1 MIDKLI
7 VINKEEFEAKFGH
20 LLIGV
25 NLDKYS
31 KPLKGFIE
39 DAFEAGKNEKTGWG
53 KEVSNLMELY
63 NDNPLKVPF
72 EKFTVEDYLKQ
83 EIEW

>member
-1 MIDKLI
+1 MKIEDLV

-39 DAFEAGKNEKTGWG
+39 DAFEAGDKYGRDRQESDYWG
-53 KEVSNLMELY
+53 ANREETILDKW
-63 NDNPLKVPF
+63 
-72 EKFTVEDYLKQ
+72 DYLKQ
-83 EIEW
+83 EIKW